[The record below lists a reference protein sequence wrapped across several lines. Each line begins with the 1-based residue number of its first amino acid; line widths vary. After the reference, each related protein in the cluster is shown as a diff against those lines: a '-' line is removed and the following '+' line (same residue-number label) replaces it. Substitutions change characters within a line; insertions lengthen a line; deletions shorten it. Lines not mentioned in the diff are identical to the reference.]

1 MKKIDSLLE
10 LANFNFLNCHESD
23 FLMMVKSY
31 SNFLKEFPVIASKV
45 DIEKRHMMYMG
56 GLLELS
62 SSEDFEKRKD
72 YFAELSRHLRSRM
85 VATETESL
93 PDCTLDIKGRFEM
106 RLAESGKEYVERFI
120 PDQLGEIKDE
130 LEIDDDKFLLDYALL
145 ITIKEENLMPDR
157 FNRCERENCKKI
169 FYQHTAKKK
178 NFCSTQ
184 CSGAIRQAAL
194 REKTSKK

>member
-10 LANFNFLNCHESD
+10 FTNFNFLNFHESD

-31 SNFLKEFPVIASKV
+31 SNFLREFPAIASAV

-62 SSEDFEKRKD
+62 SSEDFEKRKE
-72 YFAELSRHLRSRM
+72 YFAELSEHLRSRM
-85 VATETESL
+85 VATGTESL
-93 PDCTLDIKGRFEM
+93 PDFTLDIKGRLVM
-106 RLAESGKEYVERFI
+106 RLGESGKEYVERFI

-178 NFCSTQ
+178 KFCSTQ
-184 CSGAIRQAAL
+184 CSGAIRQATL